1 MNEPKRRGRP
11 PKALAESMVSAQYV
25 ADKAARVLGPD
36 NEITQHFAAQA
47 YAKRVWDGQGNTIP
61 RVERL
66 RRVAK
71 ALEGQGLS
79 MEGVS
84 L

>member
-11 PKALAESMVSAQYV
+11 PKDASAQIGAMQAEV
-25 ADKAARVLGPD
+25 INTWAAS
-36 NEITQHFAAQA
+36 QAQA
-47 YAKRVWDGQGNTIP
+47 YAKRVWDGQSTDVP
-61 RVERL
+61 RKVRL
-66 RRVAK
+66 ERVAL
-71 ALEGQGLS
+71 ALQGQGLS

>member
-11 PKALAESMVSAQYV
+11 PKDASAQIGAMQAEV
-25 ADKAARVLGPD
+25 INTWAAS
-36 NEITQHFAAQA
+36 QAQA